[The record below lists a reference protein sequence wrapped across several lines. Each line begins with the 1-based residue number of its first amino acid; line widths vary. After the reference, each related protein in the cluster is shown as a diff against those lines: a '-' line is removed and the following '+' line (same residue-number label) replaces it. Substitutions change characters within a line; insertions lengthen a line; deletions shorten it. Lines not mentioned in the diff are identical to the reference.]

1 MNGLAP
7 GQSAED
13 AVAAMLAPTAAIVP
27 PTSSLINVTLSVN
40 VPDQDIISL
49 LETAACGGINYW
61 ADALTIDE
69 NARTVQIFLLP
80 ENDDDPAFPAMRLL
94 KFEWIAKRLVQLGT
108 GQEIDG
114 NFSGYYSARNQS
126 ARYIAELMN
135 GEDDADLD
143 AEVADIVV
151 QLAYFNGIVVFG

>member
-27 PTSSLINVTLSVN
+27 PTSSLINVTLSVE
-40 VPDQDIISL
+40 VPDADIIDL

-61 ADALTIDE
+61 ADALDIDE
-69 NARTVQIFLLP
+69 EARTVQIWVS
-80 ENDDDPAFPAMRLL
+80 DPDPGDNNIPVKRVL

-114 NFSGYYSARNQS
+114 SFNTYAGLRRQA
-126 ARYIAELMN
+126 ARYVGDVMSGGLL
-135 GEDDADLD
+135 ADLD

>member
-1 MNGLAP
+1 MNGLTP

-13 AVAAMLAPTAAIVP
+13 AVAAIVP
-27 PTSSLINVTLSVN
+27 PTWSLINVTLSVE
-40 VPDQDIISL
+40 VPDQDIIDL

-61 ADALTIDE
+61 ASALTIDE
-69 NARTVQIFLLP
+69 EARTVQIFLSP
-80 ENDDDPAFPAMRLL
+80 ENDDDPSFPAMRLL

-108 GQEIDG
+108 GQEVDG
-114 NFSGYYSARNQS
+114 SFSGHAGVRRQA
-126 ARYIAELMN
+126 ARYVSDVMSGGLL
-135 GEDDADLD
+135 ADLD

>member
-27 PTSSLINVTLSVN
+27 PTSSLINVTLSVE
-40 VPDQDIISL
+40 VPDADIVDL
-49 LETAACGGINYW
+49 LETAACGGVNYW
-61 ADALTIDE
+61 CRSMYIDDAR
-69 NARTVQIFLLP
+69 RTVRIDLLT
-80 ENDDDPAFPAMRLL
+80 DDDEPEFPTHRVL

-108 GQEIDG
+108 GQEVDG
-114 NFSGYYSARNQS
+114 SFSSYAMLRRQA
-126 ARYIAELMN
+126 ARYVGDVMN
-135 GEDDADLD
+135 GGEDGMDLD
-143 AEVADIVV
+143 AEVADVVV

>member
-13 AVAAMLAPTAAIVP
+13 AVAAMLSPTAAIVP
-27 PTSSLINVTLSVN
+27 PTSSLINVTLSVE
-40 VPDQDIISL
+40 VPDQDIIDL

-61 ADALTIDE
+61 ASALTIDE
-69 NARTVQIFLLP
+69 EARTVRIQLAP

-108 GQEIDG
+108 GQEVD
-114 NFSGYYSARNQS
+114 NSFSSYAMPRRQA
-126 ARYIAELMN
+126 ARYVGDRLD
-135 GEDDADLD
+135 GGLDSDLD
-143 AEVADIVV
+143 AGVADIVV